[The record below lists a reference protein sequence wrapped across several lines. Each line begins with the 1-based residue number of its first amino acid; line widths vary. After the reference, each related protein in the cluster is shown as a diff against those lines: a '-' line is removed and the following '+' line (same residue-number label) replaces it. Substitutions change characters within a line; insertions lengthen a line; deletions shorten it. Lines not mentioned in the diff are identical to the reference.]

1 MLNERKIQHHERSH
15 LNFEMHPQ
23 EPLFRGLTERNEA
36 IGIRAVKR
44 VFLASLSLRRR
55 RLMLMRTPH
64 QSLPARQTNSDPDG
78 RRSDGVGLSL
88 GGRSLSPSSFD

>member
-44 VFLASLSLRRR
+44 VCFSPPLCVERAPTSHANENAASITSRASDKQRPRR
-55 RLMLMRTPH
+55 PEE
-64 QSLPARQTNSDPDG
+64 
-78 RRSDGVGLSL
+78 
-88 GGRSLSPSSFD
+88 